1 MVDGHRKECNMP
13 FKIIRQDIRNIKVDA
28 IVNPSNSDLYSQ
40 GGLDG
45 MIHKLEGSWLKE
57 ETRKYVPLKTGQVVL
72 TKSKKLFASFII
84 HTVGPIYRDG
94 NQNEHGLLKLCYENA
109 LKLAVDSGF
118 ESIAIPLISTGTY
131 GFPKELALNIAVSTI
146 ESFLVDHE
154 LDIYLV
160 VYDRASF
167 EISSDLFDSVESYIE
182 EHYVDE
188 IYYRRTS
195 QRFDY
200 VAECDSMMDIP
211 SPSLKKTR
219 SLEEL
224 MDNLGESF
232 KDMLFRLI
240 DERGLKDSD
249 VYKKANVT
257 KQTFWKIKNKE
268 DYTPKKSTV
277 LALAIA
283 IELSLDETEDLLR
296 KVGYA
301 LSNSNKF
308 DVIVSY
314 FLESESYNIH
324 EINMVLF
331 KYDQELLGY

>member
-1 MVDGHRKECNMP
+1 MP

-28 IVNPSNSDLYSQ
+28 IVNPSNSNLYSQ

-45 MIHKLEGSWLKE
+45 LIHKLEGSWLKE
-57 ETRKYVPLKTGQVVL
+57 ETRRYVPLKPGQAVL
-72 TKSKKLFASFII
+72 TKSKKLYASFII

-94 NQNEHGLLKLCYENA
+94 KQNEDRLLKSCYENA
-109 LKLAVDSGF
+109 LKLAVDSGL
-118 ESIAIPLISTGTY
+118 ESIAMPLISTGTN
-131 GFPKELALNIAVSTI
+131 GFPKELALNIAISTI
-146 ESFLVDHE
+146 ENFLVDHE
-154 LDIYLV
+154 LDIYLLV
-160 VYDRASF
+160 FDTESF
-167 EISSDLFDSVESYIE
+167 EISTKLFDSVESYIE

-188 IYYRRTS
+188 TQYILENRMM
-195 QRFDY
+195 DY
-200 VAECDSMMDIP
+200 VSESKATMEYLP
-211 SPSLKKTR
+211 SASLKKSR

-232 KDMLFRLI
+232 KEMLFRLI
-240 DERGLKDSD
+240 DERDLKDSD

-283 IELSLDETEDLLR
+283 IELSIDETEDLLR

-314 FLESESYNIH
+314 FLENKSYKIH